1 MINTFTYNGIEY
13 TITGPIEQVSDTQI
27 HVETDKGIIL
37 IDNTMPIY
45 DALH

>member
-1 MINTFTYNGIEY
+1 MDKFTHNEIEY
-13 TITGPIEQVSDTQI
+13 TITGTIEVVSDTQL

-45 DALH
+45 DQLN